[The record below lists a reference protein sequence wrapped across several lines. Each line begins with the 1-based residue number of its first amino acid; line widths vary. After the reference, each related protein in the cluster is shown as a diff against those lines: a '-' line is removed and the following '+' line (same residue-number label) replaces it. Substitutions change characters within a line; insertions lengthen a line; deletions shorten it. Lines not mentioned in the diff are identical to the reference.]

1 MLGTTWAELCQFNIT
16 KYSFFFFFANRSLRR
31 SWVGVRLWVRVGY
44 FTGKKGQH
52 LREVSLLEAFGQ
64 GHMDLLLHGAAAGGE
79 SPLLVDPHQL
89 VPDLRVDEGREE
101 LLCDG
106 LIGAYKLSEVA
117 GVFHLLYG
125 LLLGLLRLFSSA
137 LGCGEIFLRLLSSLL
152 GGGKLLL
159 QLLNL
164 DLDLGN
170 LLLENSIFFWGAFG
184 SALGGSASTGFGAA
198 NASLKPIEVSCAS
211 PCGNEVATS
220 STVWGLR
227 CGNNAVMTTRGD
239 FPWLEVLTSPA
250 GVGVRNGPSCSS
262 PSAEAC
268 STSSIWSKE
277 LSFVSG
283 SSDLREKVDSKKS
296 FEGRGALF
304 IGDARGRSTVAPC
317 GVSLF
322 EVFSAK
328 RHAPVYR
335 SPPSSHVTAR
345 MWRRI
350 KRWPGRLGIAV
361 HPKPLLYVAIVALQG
376 ERAR

>member
-1 MLGTTWAELCQFNIT
+1 MLGTTRAELCQFNIT

-52 LREVSLLEAFGQ
+52 LGEVSLLEAFGQ

-89 VPDLRVDEGREE
+89 VPDLRVDEGP
-101 LLCDG
+101 
-106 LIGAYKLSEVA
+106 
-117 GVFHLLYG
+117 
-125 LLLGLLRLFSSA
+125 
-137 LGCGEIFLRLLSSLL
+137 
-152 GGGKLLL
+152 
-159 QLLNL
+159 
-164 DLDLGN
+164 
-170 LLLENSIFFWGAFG
+170 FG
-184 SALGGSASTGFGAA
+184 SALGGSASAGFGAA

-277 LSFVSG
+277 LSFVSR